1 MRRHLSCATAA
12 ARRHLSRTRSR
23 SIAPVRRHLSCATAP
38 APPPPRPYAA
48 TSPAPLRPSLAQ
60 HSRIRP
66 RRPPRRSAPDGPSRR
81 SSPAGCRV
89 APPPLVPPY
98 SRRIIA
104 SALIPSH
111 CIPQS
116 SAMTV
121 PLVDLYTLKQA
132 TLNFSETHVIGQGG
146 FGIVYKG
153 QLPDGRT
160 IAVKRLRQ
168 SARTRKGKC
177 DFTREVEVIVRLWHG
192 NLVPLLAYCNEG
204 DERIL
209 VYVYMPNKSLDLYI
223 FELEVVSL
231 YRLVDP

>member
-1 MRRHLSCATAA
+1 MSRIPHPPLLHRAHATPPLLCHRGRTPPPLPHPVPLHRARVPPPLLRHRSRSPAATPVH
-12 ARRHLSRTRSR
+12 RHLSR
-23 SIAPVRRHLSCATAP
+23 ATAP
-38 APPPPRPYAA
+38 EPRSALPPD
-48 TSPAPLRPSLAQ
+48 LAQ
-60 HSRIRP
+60 
-66 RRPPRRSAPDGPSRR
+66 
-81 SSPAGCRV
+81 
-89 APPPLVPPY
+89 
-98 SRRIIA
+98 IA
-104 SALIPSH
+104 D

-121 PLVDLYTLKQA
+121 SLVDLYTLKQA
-132 TLNFSETHVIGQGG
+132 TLNFFETHVIGQGG

-177 DFTREVEVIVRLWHG
+177 DFTREVEVIVRLRHG
-192 NLVPLLAYCNEG
+192 NLVRLLAYCNEG

-223 FELEVVSL
+223 FGEPSL
-231 YRLVDP
+231 RATLSCRY